1 MALAAEEATFNA
13 AVDTLLAA
21 WETLIDTGL
30 AANEKIQI
38 VKLKRRS
45 TNASADRLGVDSAQ
59 EYDFGKKFIGFNT
72 PDVTD
77 SFMISVGASGPLFFK
92 VTNDAGDLT

>member
-21 WETLIDTGL
+21 WEVVLD
-30 AANEKIQI
+30 AMSADEKLQI
-38 VKLKRRS
+38 VKLKARS
-45 TNASADRLGVDSAQ
+45 TNTTADRLGVDSAQ

-72 PDVTD
+72 PDVAD
-77 SFMISVGASGPLFFK
+77 SFKISVGASGPLFFK
-92 VTNDAGDLT
+92 ITNDAGDLT

>member
-21 WETLIDTGL
+21 WEVLNDHFS
-30 AANEKIQI
+30 ADEKIQI
-38 VKLKRRS
+38 VKLKARS

-72 PDVTD
+72 PDVAD
-77 SFMISVGASGPLFFK
+77 SFKISVGGSGPLFFK
-92 VTNDAGDLT
+92 VTNDANELT